1 MDSKETSENMRL
13 SCDTA
18 AVTEVSEIFSVL
30 GVSESQGLSNVDASR
45 RRNYHGFNEV
55 SGKEADPIWRKYLDQ
70 FNNPFILLLLA
81 SAAISV
87 LMRQF
92 DDALSI
98 CLAIVIVVTVGFY
111 QEYKSEKTLEKM
123 GAMLPPTCR
132 VLREGQLC
140 SILARYLVP
149 GDLISLSV
157 GDRVPADVRLVKVNE
172 LSADESSFTGEPCA
186 QLKQVA
192 TVKGHGHEK
201 LNISDMTN
209 VAFQGTLITNGNGVG
224 IVISTGEKSHF
235 GELFLMMREQE
246 SPRTPLQKSMDTLGK
261 QLTIYSLGV
270 IFMIMAIGC
279 WQGRPVLDMFNVGVS
294 LAVAAIPEGLPI
306 VVTVTLAFGVMRM
319 AKRQAIVKRLPTVE
333 ALGCVDF
340 ICSDKTGTLT
350 TNDMSVYKF
359 DTSQDI
365 LGKGDASVSDTHYSM
380 CKNDDI
386 QNLFEVAV
394 LCNNAYV
401 DESNSIVVGSSSTE
415 RALLKNAIKRGFGG
429 LRAQYQ
435 RLSEVPFSSD
445 RKFMSVQERHNETG
459 VSLQYTKGAIEEI
472 LPRCKHYNA
481 NGSSQPLDQKDAYV
495 LEQAAN
501 LMATRGLRV
510 LAFARGRTLVDLEF
524 VGLFGLHDP
533 PRQGVDESIK
543 LLQNSGVKVCMITGD
558 GQATATAIATMLG
571 IQSQTGEKMV
581 LSGAEVDTMSDV
593 ELQNVADKV
602 CCYYRANPLHKRRIV
617 TALKCNGHVV
627 GMTGDGVNDGVAVK
641 SADVGISM
649 GVSGT
654 DVCKEA
660 ADVILLDDNFNTIL
674 SAIEEGKCI
683 FYNIRN
689 FVRFQLST
697 SIAALMLISLS
708 TILDRP
714 NPLNPMQILWINVIM
729 DGPPAQSLGLE
740 PVDRDVLKKPPRKL
754 EEQILTRNLMSN
766 ILLSAFVI
774 ICGTLWV
781 FKMTLEDGQM
791 TPRDTTMTFTCFVFF
806 DMFNA
811 LTSRSQEKLISEIG
825 FFSNPV
831 FSVAVGCSV
840 LGQLAVIYLPPLQYI
855 FQTEAL
861 ALEDLF
867 LLTGLSS
874 SVFIICE
881 AKKLIQRHYFSGS
894 SEAKWSKTK
903 KKSSPKHQNPLLP
916 ITNGVFRSK
925 KKSGH
930 IV

>member
-1 MDSKETSENMRL
+1 
-13 SCDTA
+13 
-18 AVTEVSEIFSVL
+18 
-30 GVSESQGLSNVDASR
+30 
-45 RRNYHGFNEV
+45 
-55 SGKEADPIWRKYLDQ
+55 
-70 FNNPFILLLLA
+70 
-81 SAAISV
+81 
-87 LMRQF
+87 
-92 DDALSI
+92 
-98 CLAIVIVVTVGFY
+98 
-111 QEYKSEKTLEKM
+111 
-123 GAMLPPTCR
+123 
-132 VLREGQLC
+132 
-140 SILARYLVP
+140 
-149 GDLISLSV
+149 
-157 GDRVPADVRLVKVNE
+157 
-172 LSADESSFTGEPCA
+172 
-186 QLKQVA
+186 
-192 TVKGHGHEK
+192 
-201 LNISDMTN
+201 
-209 VAFQGTLITNGNGVG
+209 
-224 IVISTGEKSHF
+224 
-235 GELFLMMREQE
+235 
-246 SPRTPLQKSMDTLGK
+246 
-261 QLTIYSLGV
+261 
-270 IFMIMAIGC
+270 
-279 WQGRPVLDMFNVGVS
+279 MFNVGVS

-350 TNDMSVYKF
+350 TNDMSVYC
-359 DTSQDI
+359 DRTSHDI
-365 LGKGDASVSDTHYSM
+365 LGKGDATSIDTHYSM
-380 CKNDDI
+380 CKNDDTKT
-386 QNLFEVAV
+386 LMEVAV

-415 RALLKNAIKRGFGG
+415 RALLKNAIKRGYGN

-472 LPRCKHYNA
+472 LPRCKQFYA
-481 NGSSQPLDQKDAYV
+481 NGSSQPLDQKHAYM
-495 LEQAAN
+495 LEQAAT
-501 LMATRGLRV
+501 LMANRGLRV

-543 LLQNSGVKVCMITGD
+543 LLQASGVKVCMITGD
-558 GQATATAIATMLG
+558 GQATASAIATMLG
-571 IQSQTGEKMV
+571 IQSNDKML
-581 LSGAEVDTMSDV
+581 LSGADVDTMSDS
-593 ELQNVADKV
+593 ELQNVADRV

-617 TALKCNGHVV
+617 TALKSNGHVV

-754 EEQILTRNLMSN
+754 QEQILTRNLMSN
-766 ILLSAFVI
+766 ILLSAFII

-811 LTSRSQEKLISEIG
+811 LSSRSQEKLISEIG
-825 FFSNPV
+825 FFSNRV
-831 FSVAVGCSV
+831 FCVAVALSI

-861 ALEDLF
+861 ALEDLL

-874 SVFIICE
+874 SVFIISE
-881 AKKLIQRHYFSGS
+881 AKKLIQRHYFSQSGGS
-894 SEAKWSKTK
+894 QAKRSKTSSS
-903 KKSSPKHQNPLLP
+903 KSSRYDSLLP
-916 ITNGVFRSK
+916 TTVNGVFHSK
-925 KKSGH
+925 NSLDK
-930 IV
+930 II